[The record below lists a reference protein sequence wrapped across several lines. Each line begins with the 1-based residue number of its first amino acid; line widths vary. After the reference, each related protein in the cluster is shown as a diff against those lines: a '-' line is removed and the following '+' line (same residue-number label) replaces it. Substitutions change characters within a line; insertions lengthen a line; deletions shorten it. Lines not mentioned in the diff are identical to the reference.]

1 MKSLSLLGV
10 LLLSPAVLQAQT
22 LAIPSSN
29 AAETSANSVQRTYST
44 TETAAET
51 MQKKETSPEYVVK
64 NFNQN
69 LQNND
74 DKKYDNSQQKA
85 YSFKIINGEIVPDN
99 RRSILISYEDYK
111 INRSFDNWMRCSMRI
126 YVLNDLT
133 EKINNFSFK
142 LHWPEISTTVQMN
155 RLNPGVR
162 TYKDIVLL
170 GNGCLHLDKTPTI
183 EVNRCRVKGMTQEQC
198 ADAVKWY
205 RSR

>member
-1 MKSLSLLGV
+1 MNSLSLLGV

-29 AAETSANSVQRTYST
+29 AAETSANSVQKTYST

>member
-10 LLLSPAVLQAQT
+10 LLLSSAVLQAQT

-29 AAETSANSVQRTYST
+29 TAKTPANSVQKTYST